1 MLLAFSEHRFD
12 GGHVADRFR
21 LDLAVANQAFGA
33 GFYAVI
39 AFDLDHRSQNGRNA
53 LLRDPNELF
62 RQ

>member
-1 MLLAFSEHRFD
+1 
-12 GGHVADRFR
+12 
-21 LDLAVANQAFGA
+21 LAVANQAFGA